1 MIYIYIH
8 IAVLI
13 SNTTG
18 TIQTHLQLNAG
29 ITDSCQQARSI
40 ILNYV
45 RAQQQLGPT
54 PMDIGQVGKGRKGK
68 GTYKSSG
75 QGKGNYN
82 SEDNYTEYTSSYKG
96 KGNGKGTPYT
106 PYYKGGQH
114 GEREKSNTKEHENAQ
129 DLTTKEKAT
138 AKAVYTQSLALN
150 MTTHGMPHRQVH
162 DGTQTQKPTEIGT
175 TIMVGGTTTHR
186 KKTGLK
192 DAHRSYRAVLIS
204 LGFRVHRL
212 HQFQI
217 Q

>member
-1 MIYIYIH
+1 M
-8 IAVLI
+8 
-13 SNTTG
+13 
-18 TIQTHLQLNAG
+18 
-29 ITDSCQQARSI
+29 
-40 ILNYV
+40 
-45 RAQQQLGPT
+45 
-54 PMDIGQVGKGRKGK
+54 GK
-68 GTYKSSG
+68 
-75 QGKGNYN
+75 
-82 SEDNYTEYTSSYKG
+82 
-96 KGNGKGTPYT
+96 
-106 PYYKGGQH
+106 
-114 GEREKSNTKEHENAQ
+114 REKSNTKEHENAQ

-175 TIMVGGTTTHR
+175 TIMVGSTTTHR

-212 HQFQI
+212 HQFRI